1 MQRGKS
7 ICKHE
12 LIGISVKTDSM
23 DNGLVNCIK
32 PRGMAAD
39 ATAVILAE
47 TVTLIA
53 GKGGDLDE
61 SNFLAS

>member
-1 MQRGKS
+1 MQRVKS

-23 DNGLVNCIK
+23 DNGLVHCIK
-32 PRGMAAD
+32 PRRMAAD

-61 SNFLAS
+61 SNSLPS